1 MHSPTPHDLQI
12 TPLAPF
18 EAQVRYVQR
27 FHVLSRAAGY
37 ESAPDAAFE
46 TE

>member
-1 MHSPTPHDLQI
+1 MGYELRI

-18 EAQVRYVQR
+18 EAQARYVKR

-37 ESAPDAAFE
+37 ESAPGEAFE